1 MVSKEQKKAAVYR
14 KLQLLRSITNPHAQR
29 KTSTMIDVL
38 KYIKDLKQKMERV
51 NQEIAEAQNST
62 AQNSFPMQ
70 VHVEDQEKGFLV
82 SVVSERSCN
91 GLLVF
96 ILEAFESMGL
106 DVLQARVSC
115 STDFHLEA
123 IGGYVLN
130 EGQADQEIDAQG
142 VKQSV
147 LQAVHKWRESSEQ
160 E

>member
-62 AQNSFPMQ
+62 AQNSFPM

-130 EGQADQEIDAQG
+130 EGQADQQIDAQG